1 MVDDTGR
8 LAAELRDARSA
19 QRLSLRSASAKAE
32 ISATYLQ
39 KLERGLVAKPSP
51 TVLQGLAGALGISYR
66 RLMELA
72 GYTTP
77 PTNARSVTG
86 VQQRMASVSLTEV
99 EERSVLAFIDH
110 LVSHRR
116 GS

>member
-19 QRLSLRSASAKAE
+19 RRLSLRGASAKAE

-72 GYTTP
+72 GYTAP

-116 GS
+116 DS